1 MKKINLSNS
10 ELRLLILLLS
20 LICLSGSYFLVFRK
34 TVNKAVEIEA
44 LNEQK
49 RTELATLEQM
59 VGHQEE
65 VEAETTEKNQL
76 IEDII
81 AKYPSDLTTEKV
93 ISVVQKIED
102 NTKLHVSSISFL
114 SDNAIGDI
122 ATLTETTNTGET
134 EEGAVQA
141 ADSSGNAG
149 YYTALSMNYDASYEE
164 FKEMVTYINNM
175 EDRVTISA
183 ISASYDNETD
193 RLTGVMT
200 INLYYLT
207 NTGKEYKAPE
217 INGIGSGKVNI
228 FESNG
233 ASGNG
238 SLQSEVETDDGES
251 SEEEGSEAESDDVE
265 GDEAE
270 SDDVESSETE

>member
-20 LICLSGSYFLVFRK
+20 LICLAGSYFLVFRK
-34 TVNKAVEIEA
+34 TVDKAVEIEE

-49 RTELATLEQM
+49 KTELATLEQM
-59 VGHQEE
+59 VGRQQE
-65 VEAETTEKNQL
+65 VEADTAEKNQL

-93 ISVVQKIED
+93 ITVVQKIED
-102 NTKLHVSSISFL
+102 NTKMHVSSISFL

-122 ATLTETTNTGET
+122 ATLTDSTNTGET
-134 EEGAVQA
+134 EEGAAQP
-141 ADSSGNAG
+141 ADSSGNVG
-149 YYTALSMNYDASYEE
+149 YYTALSMNYDASYED
-164 FKEMVTYINNM
+164 FKEMVAYINNM

-193 RLTGVMT
+193 RITGVMT

-207 NTGKEYKAPE
+207 NTGKEYKAPD
-217 INGIGSGKVNI
+217 ISGIGSGKENI

-233 ASGNG
+233 VRGNG
-238 SLQSEVETDDGES
+238 SSQSEVETDEEGS
-251 SEEEGSEAESDDVE
+251 SEEEGSEVESS
-265 GDEAE
+265 EAE
-270 SDDVESSETE
+270 SDDVESSEAE